1 MRHKVWRNS
10 RTIDF
15 LPGQYPRVS
24 CIGRFCNILEGM
36 QLDNNSAND
45 FFPRAARSR
54 VHSSVESSHR
64 RASRTKMPS
73 SAGYLL
79 GAFVAAI
86 ALFLALWWML
96 ISGGDEAPWIPAG
109 LAASVVLLVVLSAR
123 EVVMR
128 RAWTRYLLDQGGD
141 RPKAN
146 SNKKDFSGKS
156 HSTSALSATWRTIQ
170 TQSEDADSSS
180 NPESHFDV
188 FQLCRDY
195 LSTTDETL
203 RSNNLPAEKRIAIR
217 AGQDR
222 IRSIQKH
229 HLLTWARDSSRSLT
243 YDAQQRART
252 SDKIEAANRAL
263 HCLES
268 AQKFYPDEAELNES
282 SVAIREFIASVKVAH
297 WVELAERSAFK
308 GHYRRAIERYK
319 DALFYLNRETVKEDV
334 RIPGAERIG
343 REIELLQS
351 RLRAKENDDETSHR
365 ERTHGQERT
374 AE

>member
-1 MRHKVWRNS
+1 MH
-10 RTIDF
+10 
-15 LPGQYPRVS
+15 LG
-24 CIGRFCNILEGM
+24 
-36 QLDNNSAND
+36 NNSAND
-45 FFPRAARSR
+45 FFPRSVRAH
-54 VHSSVESSHR
+54 VHNYAESVHR
-64 RASRTKMPS
+64 RASRAKMPS

-79 GAFVAAI
+79 GALVAAI

-96 ISGGDEAPWIPAG
+96 ISGSDEAPWIPAG

-128 RAWTRYLLDQGGD
+128 RAWTRYLLEHGGD
-141 RPKAN
+141 RSVRTGSSKTSA
-146 SNKKDFSGKS
+146 GKTY
-156 HSTSALSATWRTIQ
+156 STSVLSAAWRRIQ
-170 TQSEDADSSS
+170 SQSEEADSSS
-180 NPESHFDV
+180 TPESHFDV
-188 FQLCRDY
+188 FQLCQDY

-203 RSNNLPAEKRIAIR
+203 RSNSLPAEKRIAIR

-222 IRSIQKH
+222 IRAIQKH

-243 YDAQQRART
+243 YEAQQRART

-268 AQKFYPDEAELNES
+268 AQKFYPDETELNES
-282 SVAIREFIASVKVAH
+282 SVAIREFIASVKVSH

-308 GHYRRAIERYK
+308 GHYLRAIERYK

-334 RIPGAERIG
+334 RISGVQRIG

-351 RLRAKENDDETSHR
+351 RLSSALSQTSREAGKNRNGISDNEAADGH
-365 ERTHGQERT
+365 ERTRE
-374 AE
+374 